1 MTEAILKIKNL
12 KNIKAEKLN
21 IIMILSI
28 IALIVSYFFIANNVI
43 MTNYR
48 KTVLERSI
56 EDLKIE
62 IRTLNL
68 ELTQKRSIGFIKKA
82 AEDLNLVVN
91 DVIQYIK
98 VVGPVAKNP

>member
-1 MTEAILKIKNL
+1 MIEIALKIKNL

-28 IALIVSYFFIANNVI
+28 VALTVFYLFVANNVA

-48 KTVLERSI
+48 KTVLKRSI
-56 EDLKIE
+56 ENLKIE

-82 AEDLNLVVN
+82 ARDLNLVVN

-98 VVGPVAKNP
+98 VVGPVAKNQ